1 VERSKFVPKP
11 QHRTP
16 VPEWKR
22 QEFVA
27 DVLPAND
34 PARNP

>member
-27 DVLPAND
+27 DVLSPSD